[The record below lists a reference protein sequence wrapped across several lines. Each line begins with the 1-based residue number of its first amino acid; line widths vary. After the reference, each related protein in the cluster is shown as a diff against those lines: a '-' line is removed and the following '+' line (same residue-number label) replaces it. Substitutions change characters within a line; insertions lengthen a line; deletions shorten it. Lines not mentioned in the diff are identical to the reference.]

1 MMLKKLIKEE
11 LVSLKRQGFDD
22 KFHIQRLQQMID
34 EDITFE
40 KWQSTGQMMQL
51 SEFVKYYPHRALIN
65 MVSMTTENILRYAGG
80 LVIELGGNGEY
91 FVHLGICFKFLCK
104 NKNLEK
110 VEKELY
116 KHYTIKL

>member
-11 LVSLKRQGFDD
+11 LVSLKRQEFDD

-51 SEFVKYYPHRALIN
+51 SEFVKYYPHRSLIN

-91 FVHLGICFKFLCK
+91 FVHLGICLKFLCK

>member
-1 MMLKKLIKEE
+1 
-11 LVSLKRQGFDD
+11 
-22 KFHIQRLQQMID
+22 
-34 EDITFE
+34 
-40 KWQSTGQMMQL
+40 
-51 SEFVKYYPHRALIN
+51 
-65 MVSMTTENILRYAGG
+65 MTTENILRYAGG

>member
-1 MMLKKLIKEE
+1 MILKKLIKEE

-51 SEFVKYYPHRALIN
+51 SEFVKYYPHRSLIN
-65 MVSMTTENILRYAGG
+65 MVFYDNRKHIK
-80 LVIELGGNGEY
+80 
-91 FVHLGICFKFLCK
+91 ICGRIS
-104 NKNLEK
+104 N
-110 VEKELY
+110 
-116 KHYTIKL
+116 